1 MKRILTIE
9 DKIIIDQLLK
19 LTNKN
24 IIDMMNNINNV
35 KRRSMEY
42 KTPFEIFNN
51 IYGDNITKKLHL
63 KSIPKDEVD
72 LSYKLLIK

>member
-1 MKRILTIE
+1 MKRRLTIE

-63 KSIPKDEVD
+63 KFIAKDEVD

>member
-1 MKRILTIE
+1 
-9 DKIIIDQLLK
+9 
-19 LTNKN
+19 
-24 IIDMMNNINNV
+24 MMSNINNV

-63 KSIPKDEVD
+63 KFIPKDEVD